1 MTDHNKDNE
10 DDEGHEDQDVEGY
23 EDQSVE
29 AELGPTLFETA
40 IGLILGVSLLVYG
53 HSNDIINL
61 NFNNL
66 GIAQMFVQYGLVL
79 LLVPFVCT
87 IAFVVLFRSLKW
99 LISKSSLGNNSDDVN
114 NPRVFMYIIAWVLA
128 HFLVNLF
135 NKLTSFIVIDDF
147 IDDPDP
153 FFSMLLPAFFSS
165 GIVILVYNF
174 FNNLNMKKVMI
185 YFYIGALL
193 GIGAEFYLA
202 YIISSTDAM
211 LELPNADWE
220 FIRNAVLHKVF
231 LGSWERYANII
242 GPYVLYLFIVR
253 YYYIKKPDR
262 WY

>member
-1 MTDHNKDNE
+1 MTDYNKDNE
-10 DDEGHEDQDVEGY
+10 DDEGHEDQDVEAY

-147 IDDPDP
+147 IDDLDP
-153 FFSMLLPAFFSS
+153 FFYMLLPAFFSS
-165 GIVILVYNF
+165 GIVISVSYTHLT
-174 FNNLNMKKVMI
+174 LPTI
-185 YFYIGALL
+185 Y
-193 GIGAEFYLA
+193 
-202 YIISSTDAM
+202 S
-211 LELPNADWE
+211 
-220 FIRNAVLHKVF
+220 V
-231 LGSWERYANII
+231 
-242 GPYVLYLFIVR
+242 
-253 YYYIKKPDR
+253 
-262 WY
+262 